1 MSNEYIFFY
10 SNYDNASKNLKEKL
24 IKHYELY
31 KKFHLIN
38 INDKRLKIPKF
49 ITHIPSLLITE
60 NGNTT
65 VKCEPEAS
73 QWIREMT
80 EPQQGGNGSIGDWDP
95 TVMSGFSDNFSSLED
110 ETVMDKNFSFVGR
123 GEQKIYTP
131 DSEQISEQTSGQP
144 QQGQSQQGQPR
155 GGFNSFNNQGGQG
168 GFNGINSSGGFH
180 GGQSRN
186 VKKSKAETDFDTLL
200 SQRRSE
206 IPKPIARQ

>member
-10 SNYDNASKNLKEKL
+10 SNYDNASKNLREKL

-49 ITHIPSLLITE
+49 ITHIPALLLTE
-60 NGNTT
+60 NGNTNI
-65 VKCEPEAS
+65 KYEPEAS

-80 EPQQGGNGSIGDWDP
+80 EPKQGEGNGNIGDWDP
-95 TVMSGFSDNFSSLED
+95 TVMSGFSDNFSSLEND
-110 ETVMDKNFSFVGR
+110 SVMDKNFSFVSR

-131 DSEQISEQTSGQP
+131 DSEQID
-144 QQGQSQQGQPR
+144 GQSQQGQNQQPPPR
-155 GGFNSFNNQGGQG
+155 GGFNSFGGQG
-168 GFNGINSSGGFH
+168 GFSGINSSGGFH

-186 VKKSKAETDFDTLL
+186 VKKSKAENDFERLL